1 MSRQDAEN
9 LFFEQAKTA
18 AREKAYVNRTPNQ
31 YALLEAQQRFALA
44 KEAAK
49 AKNKG
54 KGKGDDDTHHL
65 TRMQLMD
72 YDLANKS
79 NSWIKENTE
88 LSKIAGLETSNNN
101 SYDQSTYFND
111 CLKSLKLF
119 TVNQKLEVLTK
130 QFSTETDVET
140 RRKITAEMSS
150 LYAIKK
156 KLI

>member
-54 KGKGDDDTHHL
+54 KGKVSGIEREYEADWQEL
-65 TRMQLMD
+65 EIQG
-72 YDLANKS
+72 NKFYLFW
-79 NSWIKENTE
+79 NEI
-88 LSKIAGLETSNNN
+88 
-101 SYDQSTYFND
+101 QS
-111 CLKSLKLF
+111 
-119 TVNQKLEVLTK
+119 
-130 QFSTETDVET
+130 
-140 RRKITAEMSS
+140 
-150 LYAIKK
+150 
-156 KLI
+156 